1 MKRQSNRLLSP
12 LSEAGMI
19 NLTAEVKEV
28 LANGYKKSQGRILS
42 AADLWNIQRQRKARI
57 LRRFI

>member
-12 LSEAGMI
+12 LSEESMM

-28 LANGYKKSQGRILS
+28 LARGFTRPQERILS
-42 AADLWNIQRQRKARI
+42 TADLWDIQRRRRPRLQ
-57 LRRFI
+57 RRFI

>member
-28 LANGYKKSQGRILS
+28 LAHGYKKSQGRILS

>member
-12 LSEAGMI
+12 LSEESIM
-19 NLTAEVKEV
+19 NLTTEVKEV
-28 LANGYKKSQGRILS
+28 LANGFKKSQGRILS
-42 AADLWNIQRQRKARI
+42 TADLWNIHRQRKARM

>member
-28 LANGYKKSQGRILS
+28 LANGYKKSQDRILS